1 METVTP
7 TGLRALLRHAGLLD
21 QSVVENQA
29 EALRQGY
36 YFDSYRER
44 YQLMFSVAQERLN
57 LPQQQVEDWLGLAPQ
72 ERQSWF
78 NRADYRTA
86 AALLLLE
93 QAALRR
99 QISLIKHELKDRYVS
114 GRRLDDAALNE
125 TGELMSQ
132 LLRESGF
139 LSRPAELLKTGYGL
153 PQREEREQLEQI
165 TDERQQGLHGIAV
178 LLDERALQMMSVE
191 HRDAVESNQQNIT
204 QLGARL
210 RQLHLES
217 GGLVLP

>member
-1 METVTP
+1 M
-7 TGLRALLRHAGLLD
+7 
-21 QSVVENQA
+21 
-29 EALRQGY
+29 
-36 YFDSYRER
+36 
-44 YQLMFSVAQERLN
+44 
-57 LPQQQVEDWLGLAPQ
+57 
-72 ERQSWF
+72 
-78 NRADYRTA
+78 
-86 AALLLLE
+86 LE
-93 QAALRR
+93 QAALQR

-153 PQREEREQLEQI
+153 PQREEREQLKQI

-178 LLDERALQMMSVE
+178 LLDEQALEMISVE

-204 QLGARL
+204 QLGVRL